1 MPYLDPVNFSE
12 GPVFLLI
19 GNAANDLSPDVL
31 PADTVPFIV
40 AGGSWG
46 GNWAI
51 VGFTDENGVS
61 HEGLSPDVTNQMT
74 AQQRGPASTVRGNAA
89 QAVTANLLEMSAERL
104 QQFLGYGEITSTGT
118 SDELLLTDD
127 DALAEY
133 AIGIEAFGPKGRP
146 LRILYPRATPQIT
159 GPIVQRIGQNSTVPV
174 RWTRTGYTDGQPRWR
189 FLKP

>member
-1 MPYLDPVNFSE
+1 MPYLDPTNFSE

-19 GNAANDLSPDVL
+19 GHASNHLTPDVL
-31 PADTVPFIV
+31 PSDATPFIV

-46 GNWAI
+46 GSWEI
-51 VGFTDENGVS
+51 VGFTDENGLS

-74 AQQRGPASTVRGNAA
+74 AQQRGPASTVRGNAS
-89 QAVTANLLEMSAERL
+89 QAVTANLLEMSAARM

-133 AIGIEAFGPKGRP
+133 AIGVEAFGPKGKP
-146 LRILYPRATPQIT
+146 LRILYPRTTPQIT
-159 GPIVQRIGQNSTVPV
+159 GAIVNRIGQNAVVPV
-174 RWTRTGYTDGQPRWR
+174 RFTRTGYTDGQPRWR
-189 FLKP
+189 FIK